1 MIRKSTFAAALLL
14 SLSCSAQKSSLI
26 SSTEATRIETF
37 LASDELAGRR
47 PGTPGMDKAATFIA
61 EEMRKAGLKPLPG
74 ASGFLQEFSVL
85 RPKMTL
91 LKAEWN
97 GADFDT
103 KKVIVVTTKK
113 DFKVDEKSGF
123 AVKRIGPGDATDMR
137 SLGRAAQ
144 KLAAGKES
152 RIVLVD
158 TSFSAF
164 FGRLTGLKRSLFS
177 GAADVVFILANEL
190 PAAYTIKSEHNFDE
204 LKLANIVGMLPGKD
218 RASEQVIFSGHYD
231 HLGIGKP
238 VNGDSIYNGAND
250 DASGITSMLLLAQ
263 HFAKQKNNNRTLLF
277 AAFTAEESGGFGAT
291 HFSRQLD
298 PAKVMAMF
306 NIEMVGTESKW
317 GKNSAY
323 ITGFEK
329 SSFGTVLQSA
339 LKGTGFEF
347 HPDPYTE
354 QNLFYRSDNATLA
367 LLGVPAHT
375 ISTSKM
381 DVEPH
386 YHKPSDEV
394 GTLDM
399 ENLAMVTEAIAKS
412 AATIISG
419 KETPTR
425 VQEQ

>member
-1 MIRKSTFAAALLL
+1 MIKQASFAAALLL

-26 SSTEATRIETF
+26 SSAEAVRIETF

-47 PGTPGMDKAATFIA
+47 PGTPGIEKAASFIA

-74 ASGFLQEFSVL
+74 ASGYLQEFSVL

-91 LKAEWN
+91 LKAEVK

-103 KKVIVVTTKK
+103 KNVIVVTTKK
-113 DFKVDEKSGF
+113 DFKVNEKSGF
-123 AVKRIGPGDATDMR
+123 AVRRITPADAADTR
-137 SLGRAAQ
+137 AFGRAAQ
-144 KLAAGKES
+144 KLAGSKQPT
-152 RIVLVD
+152 IVLVD
-158 TSFSAF
+158 TSFASS

-177 GAADVVFILANEL
+177 NATDIVFLLAQEL
-190 PAAYTIKSEHNFDE
+190 PPSFTIKAEHNFE
-204 LKLANIVGMLPGKD
+204 EVKMANVVGMLPGTSK
-218 RASEQVIFSGHYD
+218 AGEQVIFSGHYD

-238 VNGDSIYNGAND
+238 VEGDSIYNGAND

-263 HFAKQKNNNRTLLF
+263 HFAKQKNNARTLLF
-277 AAFTAEESGGFGAT
+277 AAFTAEESGGLGAT
-291 HFSRQLD
+291 YFSRQLD
-298 PAKVMAMF
+298 PEKVVAMF

-317 GKNSAY
+317 GRNSAY
-323 ITGFEK
+323 LTGFEK
-329 SSFGTVLQSA
+329 SSMGTILQAA

-347 HPDPYTE
+347 YPDPYP
-354 QNLFYRSDNATLA
+354 QQQLFYRSDNATLA
-367 LLGVPAHT
+367 RLGVPAHT

-394 GTLDM
+394 KTLDM
-399 ENLAMVTEAIAKS
+399 DNLALVTEAIAKS

-425 VQEQ
+425 VSEQ

>member
-1 MIRKSTFAAALLL
+1 MLKKTFLAAVILL
-14 SLSCSAQKSSLI
+14 SLSCSAQKSAMV
-26 SSTEATRIETF
+26 SSAEATRIENF

-47 PGTPGMDKAATFIA
+47 PGTPGIEKAAAFIA
-61 EEMRKAGLKPLPG
+61 DEMRKAGLKPLPG
-74 ASGFLQEFSVL
+74 ASGYLQEFSVL

-91 LKAEWN
+91 LKAEVN

-103 KKVIVVTTKK
+103 KNIIVITTKK
-113 DFKVDEKSGF
+113 DFKVNEKSGF
-123 AVKRIGPGDATDMR
+123 AVKRITPADVSAPNA
-137 SLGRAAQ
+137 LGRFAQ
-144 KLAAGKES
+144 KLVSGKEPV
-152 RIVLVD
+152 IVLVD
-158 TSFSAF
+158 TSFAPA
-164 FGRLTGLKRSLFS
+164 FGRLMGLKRSLFQN
-177 GAADVVFILANEL
+177 APDAVFLLSNNL
-190 PAAYTIKSEHNFDE
+190 PATFTIKAEHTFEE
-204 LKLANIVGMLPGKD
+204 LKLANVVGMLPGK
-218 RASEQVIFSGHYD
+218 SKPNEQVIFSGHYD

-238 VNGDSIYNGAND
+238 VEGDSIFNGAND

-263 HFAKQKNNNRTLLF
+263 HFAKQKNNARTLLF

-291 HFSRQLD
+291 YFSRQLN
-298 PAKVMAMF
+298 PEEVMAMF

-317 GKNSAY
+317 GRNSAY

-329 SSFGTVLQSA
+329 SSMGTILQAA

-347 HPDPYTE
+347 YPDPYP
-354 QNLFYRSDNATLA
+354 QQQLFYRSDNATLA
-367 LLGVPAHT
+367 RLGVPAHT

-394 GTLDM
+394 KTLDM
-399 ENLAMVTEAIAKS
+399 ENLAQVTEAIAKS

-425 VQEQ
+425 VKE

>member
-1 MIRKSTFAAALLL
+1 MIRKFSFAAALLL
-14 SLSCSAQKSSLI
+14 SLSCSAQKPGLI
-26 SSTEATRIETF
+26 SSAEATRIETY

-47 PGTPGMDKAATFIA
+47 PGTPGMEKAATFIA
-61 EEMRKAGLKPLPG
+61 DEMRKAGLKPLPG
-74 ASGFLQEFSVL
+74 ASGYLQEFSVL

-91 LKAEWN
+91 LKAEVN

-103 KKVIVVTTKK
+103 RNVIVITTKK
-113 DFKVDEKSGF
+113 EFKVNEKSGF
-123 AVKRIGPGDATDMR
+123 AVKRITPADAADSR
-137 SLGRAAQ
+137 ALGRAAQ
-144 KLAAGKES
+144 KLAGSKEPT
-152 RIVLVD
+152 IVLVD
-158 TSFSAF
+158 TSFASS

-177 GAADVVFILANEL
+177 NASDIVFLLAPEI
-190 PAAYTIKSEHNFDE
+190 PASFSVKAEHSFED
-204 LKLANIVGMLPGKD
+204 LKMANVVGMLPGKD
-218 RASEQVIFSGHYD
+218 RAAEQVIFSGHYD

-263 HFAKQKNNNRTLLF
+263 HFAKQKNNSRTLLF

-291 HFSRQLD
+291 YFSRQLD
-298 PAKVMAMF
+298 PEKVMAMF

-317 GKNSAY
+317 GRNSAY

-329 SSFGTVLQSA
+329 SSFGTILQAA

-367 LLGVPAHT
+367 RLGVPAHT

-394 GTLDM
+394 KTLDM
-399 ENLAMVTEAIAKS
+399 DNLAMVTEAIAKS

-425 VQEQ
+425 VKE